1 MVTQDPFFRFWVSLS
16 GIAFGAVILRRN
28 FDLPGDVTRGIAFG
42 WFPYRFRGKVKL
54 RLWFRPDIK
63 KMNYNSRT
71 GFVFGFGKTVFFH
84 GRAAAVPQPRLRAG
98 ICSACTNI

>member
-1 MVTQDPFFRFWVSLS
+1 MRWLPGHMVTQDFLFWVSLS

-28 FDLPGDVTRGIAFG
+28 FDSPGDVTRGIAFG

-63 KMNYNSRT
+63 KMNYNL
-71 GFVFGFGKTVFFH
+71 F
-84 GRAAAVPQPRLRAG
+84 LR
-98 ICSACTNI
+98 SAIYIYYVYTYMRMYVWEPFIPCTAYIYR

>member
-1 MVTQDPFFRFWVSLS
+1 MRWLPGHMVTQDPFFRFWVSLS
-16 GIAFGAVILRRN
+16 GIAFGAVILRRS

-63 KMNYNSRT
+63 NMNYNL
-71 GFVFGFGKTVFFH
+71 FL
-84 GRAAAVPQPRLRAG
+84 RLA
-98 ICSACTNI
+98 I